1 MSIQALW
8 TFNDGSTTSVADFS
22 ASGYTSAA
30 VSNLTIT
37 DGAGLGS
44 AGKFNGSSSWVD
56 FGAVID
62 LGGADKLDIIANVRY
77 DTSQINPIIYKASG
91 YGLKIT
97 AADKVEFSVTIGASD
112 ITLTST
118 ASITISTYTTIAAV
132 YDGANM
138 YIYIDGTLDTSQA
151 QTGNLDSSGNKIYMG
166 TDTSG
171 YLDGRVDSVE
181 ILNTGLTSDQVTAV
195 NANPIGIKYTFAQ
208 AHNLELGDLIVANQ
222 YTDSIQ
228 KMVVTYVDSTVIMR
242 AMPISGI
249 MNLGSTPIRRGN
261 VIDADRQWLMEMK
274 VDNDEPIIRISD
286 KIVKFVDTTAEN
298 KEVIRINRVEASRE
312 GRDFLRYALM
322 I

>member
-1 MSIQALW
+1 
-8 TFNDGSTTSVADFS
+8 
-22 ASGYTSAA
+22 
-30 VSNLTIT
+30 
-37 DGAGLGS
+37 
-44 AGKFNGSSSWVD
+44 
-56 FGAVID
+56 
-62 LGGADKLDIIANVRY
+62 
-77 DTSQINPIIYKASG
+77 
-91 YGLKIT
+91 
-97 AADKVEFSVTIGASD
+97 
-112 ITLTST
+112 
-118 ASITISTYTTIAAV
+118 
-132 YDGANM
+132 M

-228 KMVVTYVDSTVIMR
+228 KMVVTYVDSTVILR

-261 VIDADRQWLMEMK
+261 IIDADRQWLMEVK

-286 KIVKFVDTTAEN
+286 NITKFVDTTAEN